1 MNEGKENSTADSVA
15 ALINGLASKNGQTR
29 EIARASLVSIGKPA
43 VPYLL
48 PLLDNRKHQIRWE
61 AVKALGEIKDPAAID
76 GLILALLD
84 EEFAVRWLA
93 AEGLVALGSQVVLP
107 LLKSLT
113 QVKESTSI
121 LLRDGAHHILRALIT
136 DDPEKKLQP
145 VLTALEDIEFTSK
158 VPPAAELALK
168 AWPRV

>member
-1 MNEGKENSTADSVA
+1 MKDVKKNSSADSVS
-15 ALINGLASKNGQTR
+15 ALITDLASKQGQTR
-29 EIARASLVSIGKPA
+29 EAARTSLVSIGKPA
-43 VPYLL
+43 IPYLL
-48 PLLDNRKHQIRWE
+48 PLLKNRKHQIRWE
-61 AVKALGEIKDPAAID
+61 AVKALGEIKDPAATD
-76 GLILALLD
+76 GLILSLTD

-93 AEGLVALGSQVVLP
+93 AEGLVALGLQIVIP

-113 QVKESTSI
+113 QVKEETSV

-136 DDPEKKLQP
+136 DDRGKVLQP

-168 AWPRV
+168 SWRR

>member
-1 MNEGKENSTADSVA
+1 MKEDTDKSTTDTIA
-15 ALINGLASKNGQTR
+15 ALVNDLAHKNGQTR
-29 EIARASLVSIGKPA
+29 ETARASIVSIGRTAIPS
-43 VPYLL
+43 LL
-48 PLLDNRKHQIRWE
+48 PLLNNRKHQVRWE
-61 AVKALGEIKDPAAID
+61 AAKALAEIKDPAAID
-76 GLILALLD
+76 GLITALLD

-93 AEGLVALGSQVVLP
+93 AEGLVALGPQVVLP

-113 QVKESTSI
+113 QVKEEMSV

-136 DDPEKKLQP
+136 DDLEKELQP

-168 AWPRV
+168 SWCR

>member
-1 MNEGKENSTADSVA
+1 MEEDKKKSSDTSVD
-15 ALINGLASKNGQTR
+15 ALITDLASKNGQTR
-29 EIARASLVSIGKPA
+29 EAARTSLVSIGKPA

-48 PLLDNRKHQIRWE
+48 PLLKNRKHQIRWE
-61 AVKALGEIKDPAAID
+61 AAKGLADIKDPAAID
-76 GLILALLD
+76 GLILSLTD

-93 AEGLVALGSQVVLP
+93 AEGLVALGPQVVIP

-113 QVKESTSI
+113 QVKEEMSV

-136 DDPEKKLQP
+136 DDPAKELQP
-145 VLTALEDIEFTSK
+145 IVTALEDIEFTSK

-168 AWPRV
+168 SWRR